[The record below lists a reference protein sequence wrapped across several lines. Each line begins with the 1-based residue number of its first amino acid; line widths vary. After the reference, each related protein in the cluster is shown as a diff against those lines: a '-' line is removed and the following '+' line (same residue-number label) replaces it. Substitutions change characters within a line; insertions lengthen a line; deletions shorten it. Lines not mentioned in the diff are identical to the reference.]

1 MRRTVSRSQYATKF
15 ASCDRSRVPRQVAR
29 HLMAGRS
36 GAQEWLLR
44 AANRHDVWAS
54 CVKVA
59 ACWRIECARDL
70 ARKTRAAPPATVL
83 RAQHR
88 HGGNQRL
95 RVRMLGVR
103 VDGALLCYLN
113 DLAEIHHCHSVRNV
127 LHHAEI
133 MSDEQ
138 IGQSELGLQI
148 LHRLTIWACTETSSA
163 ETGSSHTTKRGFS
176 ASARAMPI
184 RWR

>member
-1 MRRTVSRSQYATKF
+1 MSLQLLSPIEFQAPALSITCMRRTDSRSQYATKF
-15 ASCDRSRVPRQVAR
+15 ASRDRSRVRRQVAR

-70 ARKTRAAPPATVL
+70 AHNTRAAPPATVL

-95 RVRMLGVR
+95 RVRMLRRR

-138 IGQSELGLQI
+138 IRQSELGLQI
-148 LHRLTIWACTETSSA
+148 LQQVDDLGLH
-163 ETGSSHTTKRGFS
+163 
-176 ASARAMPI
+176 
-184 RWR
+184 